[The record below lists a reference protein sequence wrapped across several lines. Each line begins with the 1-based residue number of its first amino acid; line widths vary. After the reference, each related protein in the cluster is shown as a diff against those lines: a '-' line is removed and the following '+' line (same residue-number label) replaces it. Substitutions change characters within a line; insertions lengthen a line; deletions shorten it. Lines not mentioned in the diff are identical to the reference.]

1 MSQGE
6 GDVLNRTR
14 RAAGRLVAWAWPRKQ
29 PPRTMA
35 TRLRFALLAGLGYL
49 LTVLFYQ
56 LRTGDDLSVI
66 VTSELRGAVVSAVAG
81 HAAPYLLFL
90 LCLGLAL
97 GTMFLAMIATVTW
110 EVGLLALIG
119 SLHVLSFILS
129 AGFGIGMM
137 YLLYQT
143 VSWVLALPW
152 LAITLWGTVA
162 IGMLSVIGA
171 LSHGLRAERARRR
184 RVPGLPNAQRRRCLC
199 PSNAWL
205 RRVGPTGPGG
215 LAPVTRFA
223 GTYGALGDVGE
234 GVIPSRSAQPPPDG
248 SPPARLA

>member
-6 GDVLNRTR
+6 GNVLNRTR

-171 LSHGLRAERARRR
+171 LSHGLRAERAPATPRPRAPKR
-184 RVPGLPNAQRRRCLC
+184 AAAPVSVPVERMVAARGPLPVPAASPLSPGLRGRMAL
-199 PSNAWL
+199 
-205 RRVGPTGPGG
+205 
-215 LAPVTRFA
+215 LAM
-223 GTYGALGDVGE
+223 
-234 GVIPSRSAQPPPDG
+234 
-248 SPPARLA
+248 